1 MRRRVRV
8 WFYVPVVGVSLW
20 LTMRAKLRAGVT
32 VVCDCGS
39 VRLRPRSGTSDCGY
53 PYNFV
58 LCVLGWGSVIVLL
71 WLCYLRAASDGGF
84 MNVSGAKCTGCLWV
98 CKDVWVW
105 SLKFLWH
112 RVCGWKVPVTVPSWQ
127 CVCPSGWCVRSGQIL
142 VLSSRLFP
150 FCDRECSEQPP
161 LLWTL
166 SFPPSHG

>member
-1 MRRRVRV
+1 MCHCDSPCARNCAQV
-8 WFYVPVVGVSLW
+8 WLWCVIVAVCGSDPVVGQVIVGTHTTSRCVCW
-20 LTMRAKLRAGVT
+20 GVT
-32 VVCDCGS
+32 
-39 VRLRPRSGTSDCGY
+39 
-53 PYNFV
+53 
-58 LCVLGWGSVIVLL
+58 VLL

-84 MNVSGAKCTGCLWV
+84 MNVSGTKCTGCLWL

-112 RVCGWKVPVTVPSWQ
+112 RVCGWKVPVTVPSWR

-150 FCDRECSEQPP
+150 FCDQECSEQPP